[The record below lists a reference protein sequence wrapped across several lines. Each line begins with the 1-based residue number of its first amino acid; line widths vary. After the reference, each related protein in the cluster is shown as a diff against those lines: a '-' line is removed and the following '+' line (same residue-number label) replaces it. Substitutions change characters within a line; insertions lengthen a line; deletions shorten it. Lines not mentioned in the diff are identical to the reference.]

1 MIITLPAMWAR
12 MSAQLAAWTLCLMVG
27 CGGSESGASGEG
39 APDPNDKRAVAI
51 DCITNDA
58 GLPAQPTGEKSI
70 QVGGPGGARIEF
82 FLSTGEAESQ
92 QFKGE
97 AQGAEQVG
105 STLLFVGRA
114 GDEELE
120 KIEECLHEL

>member
-1 MIITLPAMWAR
+1 
-12 MSAQLAAWTLCLMVG
+12 MSALLAACTLCLSVG
-27 CGGSESGASGEG
+27 CGGSESGASGEQG
-39 APDPNDKRAVAI
+39 PDPNDKRAVAL
-51 DCITNDA
+51 DCITNEA
-58 GLPAQPTGEKSI
+58 GLPAQTAGEKSI
-70 QVGGPGGARIEF
+70 QIGGPGGARVEF

-97 AQGAEQVG
+97 AQDAEQVG
-105 STLLFVGRA
+105 STLLFVGQA

>member
-1 MIITLPAMWAR
+1 
-12 MSAQLAAWTLCLMVG
+12 MSARVSTLLVGIALCLMTG
-27 CGGSESGASGEG
+27 CGGSDSGAAGEQG
-39 APDPNDKRAVAI
+39 PDPNDKRAVAI
-51 DCITNDA
+51 DCITNEA

-70 QVGGPGGARIEF
+70 QIDGPGGPRVEF

-92 QFKGE
+92 QFKGA

-105 STLLFVGRA
+105 STLLFVGQA

>member
-1 MIITLPAMWAR
+1 MSAR
-12 MSAQLAAWTLCLMVG
+12 MYALLAAWTVCLAAG
-27 CGGSESGASGEG
+27 CGGSEPGGAGEQG
-39 APDPNDKRAVAI
+39 PDPNDKRAVAI

-58 GLPAQPTGEKSI
+58 GLPAQPVGEKSI
-70 QVGGPGGARIEF
+70 QVDGPGGPRIEF

-97 AQGAEQVG
+97 AQDAEQVG